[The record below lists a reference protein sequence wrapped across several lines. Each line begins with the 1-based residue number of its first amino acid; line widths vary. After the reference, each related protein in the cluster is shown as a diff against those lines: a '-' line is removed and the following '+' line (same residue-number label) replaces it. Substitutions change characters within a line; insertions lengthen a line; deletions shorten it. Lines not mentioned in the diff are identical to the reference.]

1 TRSKR
6 DWSSDVCSSD
16 LKPVFQERIWG
27 GTALRDEFGYEI
39 PSEETGE
46 CWAISGH
53 SNGPYVIENG
63 PYAGKTLI
71 ELWDN
76 HRALFGN
83 TAGDVF
89 PLLSKILDANA
100 DLSVQGHQEDAYDKE
115 NE

>member
-1 TRSKR
+1 
-6 DWSSDVCSSD
+6 
-16 LKPVFQERIWG
+16 
-27 GTALRDEFGYEI
+27 EI

-46 CWAISGH
+46 CWAISSH
-53 SNGPYVIENG
+53 SNGPSVIENG

-89 PLLSKILDANA
+89 PLLTKILDANA
-100 DLSVQGHQEDAYDKE
+100 DLSVQVHTDDAYVKKRE
-115 NE
+115 NDEYDFYNELMQSRKMNLSI